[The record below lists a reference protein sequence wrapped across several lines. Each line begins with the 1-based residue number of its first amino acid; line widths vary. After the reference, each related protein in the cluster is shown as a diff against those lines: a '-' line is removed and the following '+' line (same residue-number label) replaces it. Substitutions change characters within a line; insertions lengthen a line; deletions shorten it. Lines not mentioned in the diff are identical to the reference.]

1 MYDFTASKKN
11 INDYESSKILTP
23 EIGDREELAQ
33 FRGSLLALFG
43 EPDYKTSDAENAFQ
57 YTITATDN
65 VQNSYEI
72 TVYQGPSGLAIEGN
86 ENEASVLNAAQ
97 FFVGYVKKA
106 RPADFDEKLVYEDT
120 GYIIEYGCKNGVCYY
135 KESPQTTTTLKSN
148 KIRLA
153 DLTPG
158 QLNEINEI
166 DFTKIKDPNDSWF
179 WKEDLLNF
187 STIDFP
193 LIRDLM
199 RKDLSLVLGK
209 PIGLDEVMQM
219 GSDEGFDLEFSSET
233 PEMALNA
240 LAEIWAWKTTAGKAS
255 QKRRLDC
262 SSFAWTISR
271 AVYGFYG
278 GNLNSNHALA
288 NALYEEYEDRITSQE
303 DTLRFFYALLELF
316 KFKRL
321 NE

>member
-1 MYDFTASKKN
+1 M
-11 INDYESSKILTP
+11 
-23 EIGDREELAQ
+23 
-33 FRGSLLALFG
+33 ALFG

-135 KESPQTTTTLKSN
+135 KELPQTTNTLKRN

-166 DFTKIKDPNDSWF
+166 DFTKIKDSDDSWF
-179 WKEDLLNF
+179 WKVDLLNF

-199 RKDLSLVLGK
+199 RKDLSLILGK

-219 GSDEGFDLEFSSET
+219 GSAEGFDPEFSSET

-278 GNLNSNHALA
+278 GNLNRNHALA

-303 DTLRFFYALLELF
+303 DTLRFFYA
-316 KFKRL
+316 
-321 NE
+321 